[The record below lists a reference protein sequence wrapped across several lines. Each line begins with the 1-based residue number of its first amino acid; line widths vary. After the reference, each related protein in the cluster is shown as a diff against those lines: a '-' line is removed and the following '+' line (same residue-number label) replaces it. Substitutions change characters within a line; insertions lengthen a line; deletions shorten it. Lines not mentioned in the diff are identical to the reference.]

1 MFEFIKKFRIAVFAA
16 VLSGAGLVDYA
27 AENYTIEI
35 KRIPKPTE
43 VTEPATPYNPVRNI
57 RDKPDSLLQKRERI
71 EINNWAYYLK
81 DPILAAIRASYFDFI
96 VMDRESK
103 FKDGDKFTRDDINS
117 LKEFYAG
124 KRKIFAYFSAGSSED
139 YRDYYKSEWKEL
151 APEWQGEANKFFK
164 GVYRV
169 DNLMAP
175 EWLEVTKNYLIG
187 LMDAGFDGVVLD
199 FLQYRP
205 ADEVRPYLLFIQ
217 EVIKPRNADFRIYLQ
232 DNLNLDLAD
241 YIDGVVKQ
249 NLYYIWGIEPN
260 TDHQKDLER
269 VKWLLDSGKNVVV
282 VSYVKDRTTWDK
294 IKKELQQLNIP
305 GYWAPVQLDV
315 LRLNQ

>member
-57 RDKPDSLLQKRERI
+57 RDEPDTLIKSREKI

-81 DPILAAIRASYFDFI
+81 DPILAAIRASYFDFV
-96 VMDRESK
+96 VMDTESRYKPGK
-103 FKDGDKFTRDDINS
+103 FNRDDINS
-117 LKEFYAG
+117 LKQFYAG
-124 KRKIFAYFSAGSSED
+124 KRKIFAYFSAGSAEA
-139 YRDYYKSEWKEL
+139 YRDYYKEEWKDSP
-151 APEWQGEANKFFK
+151 PEWQGDANKFFK

-169 DNLMAP
+169 NDLMSP
-175 EWLEVTKNYLIG
+175 EWQEVTRNYIIAI
-187 LMDAGFDGVVLD
+187 MDAGFDGVVLD

-205 ADEVRPYLLFIQ
+205 ADEVKPYLIFIQ
-217 EVIKPRNADFRIYLQ
+217 SVIKPRNEDFRIYLQ
-232 DNLNLDLAD
+232 DNLNLDLMD

-249 NLYYIWGIEPN
+249 NLYYLWGIERN
-260 TDHQKDLER
+260 DDFEKDMER

-282 VSYVKDRTTWDK
+282 VSYVKERERWEK